1 MNVKIK
7 LIEGGK
13 MPTKGTD
20 GAACYDCYARCD
32 CAVTSNT
39 TIIPLGFAMEIPEGY
54 HAKIFP
60 RSSTGLKTNIRMA
73 NSVGIIDA
81 DYRGEVGFIA
91 EAKHGCYN
99 FVRKGERIAQ
109 MMIEKNVDVEL
120 VQVDELSDTA
130 RGTGGFGST
139 GV

>member
-1 MNVKIK
+1 MDVKIR

-91 EAKHGCYN
+91 EAKHGAYN
-99 FVRKGERIAQ
+99 FVRKGDRIAQ

-120 VQVDELSDTA
+120 VRVDELSDTA
-130 RGTGGFGST
+130 RGTGGYGST